1 MADQIRTK
9 CGRKFQKKRCMSKL
23 DHITVYMK
31 RSYRLCIQSALT
43 IKGYL
48 EQFFDG
54 VSFRDRFGKSILRFM
69 VTKVYLEKEF

>member
-9 CGRKFQKKRCMSKL
+9 YGRKLQKKRCLAQL
-23 DHITVYMK
+23 DYITFHIK
-31 RSYRLCIQSALT
+31 RSYRFCIQSALT

-54 VSFRDRFGKSILRFM
+54 VSFRDQFGKSILRFI
-69 VTKVYLEKEF
+69 VTKVYRE

>member
-9 CGRKFQKKRCMSKL
+9 CGQKLQKKRYMSKL
-23 DHITVYMK
+23 DYITIYIK

-48 EQFFDG
+48 EQFFEG
-54 VSFRDRFGKSILRFM
+54 VSFRDQFGKNILRFM
-69 VTKVYLEKEF
+69 VTRVYQE